1 MLSACASIALPLAP
15 STVIPV
21 MLAFPVPLTLIPFS
35 TCSRYTSLTV
45 AFSPVRT
52 IAVPVTLFAVRLLIE
67 ILSPVEIIAL
77 PLTFSILMFS
87 KSTLSDVI
95 LNTPFAVPLPSIV
108 EPFKSIVISLSMII
122 PLINSPSFSGL

>member
-1 MLSACASIALPLAP
+1 MFAPVPLILIPVELFNSTSDILAP
-15 STVIPV
+15 SPV
-21 MLAFPVPLTLIPFS
+21 MSIT
-35 TCSRYTSLTV
+35 
-45 AFSPVRT
+45 
-52 IAVPVTLFAVRLLIE
+52 VPVTLFAVRLLIE

-95 LNTPFAVPLPSIV
+95 LNTPSAVPLPSIV